1 MAHEQHVSVYQITE
15 ILNDIFFHAIKVY
28 FVSKSMMQGTGAWHL
43 FIISPVILVV
53 SPSEIETC
61 ELFPLDLWREIMR
74 KSVKLIVIG
83 LLCLM
88 SFVGLVS
95 ADVPSTAADIT
106 PVVWTNG
113 VYNADAHT
121 APGGN
126 PSCTQIGCGG
136 ESVKIEDA
144 SYLQINSNHT
154 VNLDGGHWIKITI
167 GATLQEISW
176 VSDSAI
182 SCVIVKGGDSAYV
195 YHYSQGATH
204 DEGLV
209 TPPNIAGNFG
219 LSHMT
224 FCDVIFTPEF
234 PTMALPVGLLIG
246 IFGAVL
252 FTQRSKKE

>member
-1 MAHEQHVSVYQITE
+1 
-15 ILNDIFFHAIKVY
+15 
-28 FVSKSMMQGTGAWHL
+28 MMQGTGAWHL
-43 FIISPVILVV
+43 FIILPVILVV
-53 SPSEIETC
+53 SLGEIETC
-61 ELFPLDLWREIMR
+61 ELFPFDLWREIMK

-95 ADVPSTAADIT
+95 ADVPSTAAGIT

-113 VYNADAHT
+113 QYNADAHT

-126 PSCTQIGCGG
+126 PSCAQIGCGG

-176 VSDSAI
+176 ESDALI

-195 YHYSQGATH
+195 YQYPQGATH

-209 TPPNIAGNFG
+209 TPSNPGANFG
-219 LSHMT
+219 LSHIT
-224 FCDVIFTPEF
+224 FCNMIATPEF

-246 IFGAVL
+246 IFGVVL
-252 FTQRSKKE
+252 FIQRSKEE